1 MLYTPIII
9 STFGTPADGISSTDL
24 LNNSDLNDTMSTGA
38 LSFVRM
44 AELRSNKTPSQSS
57 KIDSRTLPRS
67 ATRTTTAAAAATAT
81 ATTEPPLPLIPLAE
95 PRYPLAK
102 PLS

>member
-1 MLYTPIII
+1 
-9 STFGTPADGISSTDL
+9 
-24 LNNSDLNDTMSTGA
+24 MSTGA

-67 ATRTTTAAAAATAT
+67 ATRTTTAAAATAT